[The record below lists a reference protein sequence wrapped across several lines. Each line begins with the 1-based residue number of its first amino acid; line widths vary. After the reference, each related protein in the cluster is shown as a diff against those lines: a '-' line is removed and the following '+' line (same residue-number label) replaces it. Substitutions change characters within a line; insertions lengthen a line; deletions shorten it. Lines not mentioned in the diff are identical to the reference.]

1 MIWKL
6 LTTLFLATTI
16 KQIPAS
22 SCVCTTV
29 TCPTTGANYLTIQD
43 NTIGKYYYTTHNG
56 YIVVTSV
63 SVTITSANLDKGTD
77 TTSCTQDYA
86 RMLDDDGTKDC
97 DAGHILA
104 NRLGG
109 PGNQPINIFPQDSS
123 INRGVWAQFEG
134 NIYDCI
140 ANETISSA
148 YLEWQ
153 FMYESTNHTKPYKVS
168 YSATYHDGS
177 CSSVK
182 NIFTN

>member
-1 MIWKL
+1 MVWKL
-6 LTTLFLATTI
+6 LTTLFLTTLT
-16 KQIPAS
+16 KLANAS

-29 TCPTTGANYLTIQD
+29 SCPTTGANYITIQD
-43 NTIGKYYYTTHNG
+43 DTVGKYYYSSHNG
-56 YIVVTSV
+56 YPVVTSA
-63 SVTITSANLDKGTD
+63 SITITSANLDTGTD

-86 RMLDDDGTKDC
+86 RMLDDDGKKDC

-140 ANETISSA
+140 IDGASSA

-153 FMYESTNHTKPYKVS
+153 FTYESTNHTKPYKVS
-168 YSATYHDGS
+168 YSVTYRDGD
-177 CSSVK
+177 CASVK